1 MSTESVST
9 YQGEGANAA
18 GTSEHIHEMLA
29 KVETPI
35 EFSDVGLSDE
45 APTAGIQ
52 DRPEWLPEKFGSA
65 QEMAQAY
72 KSLEQKLSG
81 SQEEVEQ
88 YQMTEQQA
96 QEVQEVRE
104 QSTSQVHQLL
114 DEKGL
119 DFQTFQDE
127 MNETGGLSEGAYVAL
142 EEVGIQREMVN
153 TWIEGQ
159 SAKAGQN
166 IDNLLNLAGGTE
178 SYNKMLQWADSNLHP
193 AEAEAFNKQI
203 DSLDATSELAVAGL
217 FARYQ
222 QSEGAMP
229 SLMAGDTNVSI
240 EPRYESLAQITSAMS
255 DPRYETDPAYR
266 AQVAG
271 RLNNSSVI

>member
-18 GTSEHIHEMLA
+18 GTPDHIHEMLA

-35 EFSDVGLSDE
+35 EVSDVGLSDE
-45 APTAGIQ
+45 APTAGTQ
-52 DRPEWLPEKFGSA
+52 DRPDWLPEKFGSA

-88 YQMTEQQA
+88 YQQDEQQL
-96 QEVQEVRE
+96 QENQEIQE
-104 QSTSQVHQLL
+104 QSTSQVYQLL

-127 MNETGGLSEGAYVAL
+127 MNETGELSDGAYEAL
-142 EEVGIQREMVN
+142 EEVGIQRGMVD

-159 SAKAGQN
+159 SAKAEQN
-166 IDNLLNLAGGTE
+166 VNGLYNLAGGIE
-178 SYNKMLQWADSNLHP
+178 SYNQMLQWADNNLHP
-193 AEAEAFNKQI
+193 TEADAFNKQI
-203 DSLDATSELAVAGL
+203 DSLDATAELAVAGL
-217 FARYQ
+217 YARYQ

-229 SLMAGDTNVSI
+229 SLMSGDTNVSI

-271 RLNNSSVI
+271 RLSNSSVL

>member
-18 GTSEHIHEMLA
+18 GTPDHIHEMLA

-35 EFSDVGLSDE
+35 EASDVGLSDE
-45 APTAGIQ
+45 APTAGTQ
-52 DRPEWLPEKFGSA
+52 DRPDWLPEKFGSA

-88 YQMTEQQA
+88 YQQDEQQL
-96 QEVQEVRE
+96 QENQEIQE
-104 QSTSQVHQLL
+104 QSTSQVYQLL

-127 MNETGGLSEGAYVAL
+127 MNETGELSDGAYEAL
-142 EEVGIQREMVN
+142 EEVGIQRGMVD

-159 SAKAGQN
+159 SAKAEQN
-166 IDNLLNLAGGTE
+166 VNSLYNLAGGIE
-178 SYNKMLQWADSNLHP
+178 SYNQMLQWADNNLHP
-193 AEAEAFNKQI
+193 TEADAFNKQI
-203 DSLDATSELAVAGL
+203 DSLDATAELAVAGL
-217 FARYQ
+217 YARYQ

-229 SLMAGDTNVSI
+229 SLMSGDTNVSI
-240 EPRYESLAQITSAMS
+240 EPRYDSLAQITSAMS

-271 RLNNSSVI
+271 RLSNSSVL

>member
-1 MSTESVST
+1 MSTESIST

-18 GTSEHIHEMLA
+18 GTPDHIHEMLA

-35 EFSDVGLSDE
+35 EVSDIGLSDE
-45 APTAGIQ
+45 APIAGVQ
-52 DRPEWLPEKFGSA
+52 ERPEWLPDKFGSA

-81 SQEEVEQ
+81 SREEVEQ
-88 YQMTEQQA
+88 YQMTEEQA
-96 QEVQEVRE
+96 QETQEIQE
-104 QSTSQVHQLL
+104 QSTSQVYQLL
-114 DEKGL
+114 DERGL

-127 MNETGGLSEGAYVAL
+127 MNETGGLSDGAYEAL
-142 EEVGIQREMVN
+142 EEVGIQRGMVN
-153 TWIEGQ
+153 TWIDGQ
-159 SAKAGQN
+159 NAKAEQN
-166 IDNLLNLAGGTE
+166 IDQLYNLTGGTE
-178 SYNKMLQWADSNLHP
+178 SYNRMLQWADDNLHP
-193 AEAEAFNKQI
+193 SEAEAFNKQI
-203 DSLDATSELAVAGL
+203 DNLDVTAELAVTGL

-229 SLMAGDTNVSI
+229 SLMSGDTNVSI
-240 EPRYESLAQITSAMS
+240 EPRYDSLAQITSAMS

-271 RLNNSSVI
+271 RLNNSSVL

>member
-18 GTSEHIHEMLA
+18 GTPDHIHEMLA

-35 EFSDVGLSDE
+35 EASDVGLSDE
-45 APTAGIQ
+45 APTAGTQ
-52 DRPEWLPEKFGSA
+52 DRPDWLPEKFGSA

-88 YQMTEQQA
+88 YQQDEQQL
-96 QEVQEVRE
+96 QENQEIQE
-104 QSTSQVHQLL
+104 QSTSQVYQLL

-127 MNETGGLSEGAYVAL
+127 MNETGELSDGAYEAL
-142 EEVGIQREMVN
+142 EEVGIQRGMVD

-159 SAKAGQN
+159 SAKAEQN
-166 IDNLLNLAGGTE
+166 VNGLYNLAGGIE
-178 SYNKMLQWADSNLHP
+178 SYNQMLQWADNNLHP
-193 AEAEAFNKQI
+193 TEADAFNKQI
-203 DSLDATSELAVAGL
+203 DSLDATAELAVAGL
-217 FARYQ
+217 YARYQ

-229 SLMAGDTNVSI
+229 SLMSGDTNVSI
-240 EPRYESLAQITSAMS
+240 EPRYDSLAQITSAMS

-271 RLNNSSVI
+271 RLNNSSVL

>member
-1 MSTESVST
+1 MSTDSIST

-18 GTSEHIHEMLA
+18 GTPDHIHEMLA

-35 EFSDVGLSDE
+35 EVSDIGLSDE
-45 APTAGIQ
+45 APTAGVQ
-52 DRPEWLPEKFGSA
+52 ERPEWLPDKFGSA

-88 YQMTEQQA
+88 YQMTEEQA
-96 QEVQEVRE
+96 QETQEIQE
-104 QSTSQVHQLL
+104 QSTSQVYQLL
-114 DEKGL
+114 DERGL

-127 MNETGGLSEGAYVAL
+127 MNETGGLSDGAYEAL
-142 EEVGIQREMVN
+142 EEVGIQRGMVN
-153 TWIEGQ
+153 TWIDGQ
-159 SAKAGQN
+159 NAKAEQN
-166 IDNLLNLAGGTE
+166 IDQLYNLTGGTE
-178 SYNKMLQWADSNLHP
+178 SYNRMLQWADDNLHP
-193 AEAEAFNKQI
+193 SEAEAFNKQI
-203 DSLDATSELAVAGL
+203 DNLDVTAELAVTGL

-229 SLMAGDTNVSI
+229 SLMSGDTNVSI

-271 RLNNSSVI
+271 RLNNSSVL

>member
-1 MSTESVST
+1 MSTDSIST

-18 GTSEHIHEMLA
+18 GTPDHIHEMLA

-35 EFSDVGLSDE
+35 EVSDIGLSDE
-45 APTAGIQ
+45 APTAGVQ
-52 DRPEWLPEKFGSA
+52 ERPEWLPDKFGSA

-88 YQMTEQQA
+88 YQMTEEQA
-96 QEVQEVRE
+96 QETQEIQE
-104 QSTSQVHQLL
+104 QSTSQVYQLL
-114 DEKGL
+114 DERGL

-127 MNETGGLSEGAYVAL
+127 MNETGGLSDGAYEAL
-142 EEVGIQREMVN
+142 EEVGIQRGMVN
-153 TWIEGQ
+153 TWIDGQ
-159 SAKAGQN
+159 NAKAEQN
-166 IDNLLNLAGGTE
+166 IDQLYNLTGGTE
-178 SYNKMLQWADSNLHP
+178 SYNRMLQWADDNLHP
-193 AEAEAFNKQI
+193 SEAEAFNKQI
-203 DSLDATSELAVAGL
+203 DNLDVTAELAVTGL

-229 SLMAGDTNVSI
+229 SLMSGDTNVSI
-240 EPRYESLAQITSAMS
+240 EPRYDSLAQITSAMS

-271 RLNNSSVI
+271 RLSNSSVL

>member
-9 YQGEGANAA
+9 YQGEGANVA
-18 GTSEHIHEMLA
+18 GSPDHVHEMLA

-35 EFSDVGLSDE
+35 EASDIGLSEE
-45 APTAGIQ
+45 APTAGTQ
-52 DRPEWLPEKFGSA
+52 DRPEWLPEKFSSA
-65 QEMAQAY
+65 KELAQAY

-88 YQMTEQQA
+88 YQLTEQQA
-96 QEVQEVRE
+96 QDIQEIRE
-104 QSTSQVHQLL
+104 QSTSQVYQLL

-119 DFQTFQDE
+119 DFEIFQ
-127 MNETGGLSEGAYVAL
+127 NELNESGELSSEAYEAL

-159 SAKAGQN
+159 NAKAEQN
-166 IDNLLNLAGGTE
+166 VNNLFNLAGGSE
-178 SYNKMLQWADSNLHP
+178 SYNQMIQWADNNLHP
-193 AEAEAFNKQI
+193 TEAEAFNKQI
-203 DSLDATSELAVAGL
+203 DNLDATAELAVSGL
-217 FARYQ
+217 YARYL

-229 SLMAGDTNVSI
+229 SLMTGDTNVSI
-240 EPRYESLAQITSAMS
+240 EPRYDSLAQITSAMS
-255 DPRYETDPAYR
+255 DPRYEKDPAYR

-271 RLNNSSVI
+271 RLNNSSVL

>member
-1 MSTESVST
+1 
-9 YQGEGANAA
+9 
-18 GTSEHIHEMLA
+18 MLA

-35 EFSDVGLSDE
+35 EVSDVGLSDE
-45 APTAGIQ
+45 APTAGTQ
-52 DRPEWLPEKFGSA
+52 DRPDWLPEKFGSA

-88 YQMTEQQA
+88 YQMTEEQA
-96 QEVQEVRE
+96 QETQEIQE
-104 QSTSQVHQLL
+104 QSTSQVYQLL
-114 DEKGL
+114 DERGL

-127 MNETGGLSEGAYVAL
+127 MNETGGLSDGAYEAL
-142 EEVGIQREMVN
+142 EEVGIQRGMVN
-153 TWIEGQ
+153 TWIDGQ
-159 SAKAGQN
+159 NAKAEQN
-166 IDNLLNLAGGTE
+166 IDQLYNLTGGTE
-178 SYNKMLQWADSNLHP
+178 SYNRMLQWADDNLHP
-193 AEAEAFNKQI
+193 SEAEAFNKQI
-203 DSLDATSELAVAGL
+203 DNLDVTAELAVTGL

-229 SLMAGDTNVSI
+229 SLMSGDTNVSI

-271 RLNNSSVI
+271 RLSNSSVL

>member
-1 MSTESVST
+1 MSTDSIST

-18 GTSEHIHEMLA
+18 GTPDHIHEMLA

-35 EFSDVGLSDE
+35 EVSDVGLSDE
-45 APTAGIQ
+45 APTAGTQ
-52 DRPEWLPEKFGSA
+52 DRPDWLPEKFGSA

-88 YQMTEQQA
+88 YQQDEQQL
-96 QEVQEVRE
+96 QENQEIQE
-104 QSTSQVHQLL
+104 QSTSQVYQLL

-127 MNETGGLSEGAYVAL
+127 MNETGELSDGAYEAL
-142 EEVGIQREMVN
+142 EEVGIQRGMVD

-159 SAKAGQN
+159 SAKAEQN
-166 IDNLLNLAGGTE
+166 VNSLYNLAGGIE
-178 SYNKMLQWADSNLHP
+178 SYNQMLQWADNNLHP
-193 AEAEAFNKQI
+193 TEADAFNKQI
-203 DSLDATSELAVAGL
+203 DSLDATAELAVAGL
-217 FARYQ
+217 YARYQ

-229 SLMAGDTNVSI
+229 SLMSGDTNVSI
-240 EPRYESLAQITSAMS
+240 EPRYDSLAQITSAMS

-271 RLNNSSVI
+271 RLNNSSVL

>member
-1 MSTESVST
+1 MSTESIST
-9 YQGEGANAA
+9 YQGESSNAA
-18 GTSEHIHEMLA
+18 GTPEHIHEMLA

-35 EFSDVGLSDE
+35 EVSDVGLSDE

-52 DRPEWLPEKFGSA
+52 DRPEWLPDKFGSP

-88 YQMTEQQA
+88 YQMTEEQT
-96 QEVQEVRE
+96 QETQEIQE
-104 QSTSQVHQLL
+104 QSTSQVYQLL
-114 DEKGL
+114 DERGL

-127 MNETGGLSEGAYVAL
+127 MNETGGLSDGAYEAL
-142 EEVGIQREMVN
+142 EEVGIQRGMVD

-159 SAKAGQN
+159 NAKSEQN
-166 IDNLLNLAGGTE
+166 IDQLYNLAGGTE
-178 SYNKMLQWADSNLHP
+178 SYNRMLQWADDNLHP
-193 AEAEAFNKQI
+193 TEADAFNKQI
-203 DSLDATSELAVAGL
+203 DNLDVTAELAVTGL
-217 FARYQ
+217 YARYQ

-229 SLMAGDTNVSI
+229 SLMSGDTNVSI
-240 EPRYESLAQITSAMS
+240 EPRYDSLAQITSAMS

-271 RLNNSSVI
+271 RLSNSSVI